1 MCLVVNLPVLMNI
14 LLWHLGTSYLE
25 WFTSYVNKVVTGG
38 YPIIRDQIFRYRDW
52 DLQSLCKPLVLL
64 LEC

>member
-1 MCLVVNLPVLMNI
+1 MCLVVNLPVLMNTF
-14 LLWHLGTSYLE
+14 LWHLGTSYLE

-52 DLQSLCKPLVLL
+52 AL
-64 LEC
+64 

>member
-1 MCLVVNLPVLMNI
+1 MGLVVNLPVFMNTF

-38 YPIIRDQIFRYRDW
+38 YPIIRDQIFRYCDW
-52 DLQSLCKPLVLL
+52 DL
-64 LEC
+64 